1 MKSAETTEP
10 LVSVVI
16 PTYNHG
22 AYICEALDSVLN
34 QTYQNFKIIIV
45 DNYSEDETERLIG
58 RYGDRRLQYVKYR
71 NHGIIAASRNHGIR
85 QTRGKYVAFLDSDD
99 IWLPEMLEKGVDV
112 LNHDGDTAMVYSRF
126 RTITRNTISQII
138 LPREAICRS
147 GHIFNQLYI
156 NTFIACSGVTV
167 RRSVLDE
174 VGLFDTS
181 EEMVTVEDTDLWLRI
196 ARRYPI
202 ACSHDAPLFLYRIQQ
217 HNMSR
222 GYLNKLR
229 GSLVLKRR
237 YRNEA
242 GFSVFIQS
250 LFVTI
255 YSLARRGLMN
265 RRKGNQ
271 D

>member
-71 NHGIIAASRNHGIR
+71 NHGIIAASRNHGILN
-85 QTRGKYVAFLDSDD
+85 TRGDSAFLDSDD

-202 ACSHDAPLFLYRIQQ
+202 ACSHDAPLFLYRIQP

-229 GSLVLKRR
+229 GSLVLKKR
-237 YRNEA
+237 YSEKVSIWLFLTSLILPLVSVTKQKIKG
-242 GFSVFIQS
+242 GF
-250 LFVTI
+250 
-255 YSLARRGLMN
+255 
-265 RRKGNQ
+265 
-271 D
+271 